1 MKFSCVGGI
10 KARAGGREQTMHTLS
25 QRWECLISRVEA
37 LAAEAGP
44 VPGNGDGGLQHHH
57 CCSFKKAVHRVI
69 EKRHAIAHPSYD
81 FASVVQEA
89 IKARKLQEAIAAT
102 KS

>member
-1 MKFSCVGGI
+1 
-10 KARAGGREQTMHTLS
+10 MHTLS

-44 VPGNGDGGLQHHH
+44 VPGNGDGVMQQHHRF
-57 CCSFKKAVHRVI
+57 SFKQAVHRVI

-81 FASVVQEA
+81 FASVVREA
-89 IKARKLQEAIAAT
+89 VAARKQLLD
-102 KS
+102 